1 MKGRRGNGRGA
12 TGRGGDGEGRGGG
25 RNKWRC
31 SRCIYRTT
39 LWRLEKNNESFILYT
54 HTPLPPIYLL
64 SYLSAP
70 PRITAAWPAPALS
83 APPLPTSSALSP
95 AAALPP
101 VIGIATLNAVEE
113 EGTILTRTARLHTHS
128 KCICSGNVAL
138 SMSQRCRHR
147 RRHRQPNTPT
157 SVVQMSPFRSF
168 RFPSSCIGFYPI

>member
-1 MKGRRGNGRGA
+1 MGKGGEEGETSGGVVDVYIERRFG
-12 TGRGGDGEGRGGG
+12 
-25 RNKWRC
+25 
-31 SRCIYRTT
+31 
-39 LWRLEKNNESFILYT
+39 RLEKNNESFILYTHT

-70 PRITAAWPAPALS
+70 PRITAARPSPALS
-83 APPLPTSSALSP
+83 ARPLPTSFALSP

-157 SVVQMSPFRSF
+157 SVVQMSPFRSS

>member
-1 MKGRRGNGRGA
+1 MYISNDA
-12 TGRGGDGEGRGGG
+12 LGDW
-25 RNKWRC
+25 KK
-31 SRCIYRTT
+31 TT
-39 LWRLEKNNESFILYT
+39 NPSFCTHT

-70 PRITAAWPAPALS
+70 PRITAARPSPALS
-83 APPLPTSSALSP
+83 ARPLPTSFALSP

-147 RRHRQPNTPT
+147 RRHRQPNTPHLSCADESLPFLPFPLKLHRFLSYMIPLRSSLRSSLRST
-157 SVVQMSPFRSF
+157 TPISPM
-168 RFPSSCIGFYPI
+168 